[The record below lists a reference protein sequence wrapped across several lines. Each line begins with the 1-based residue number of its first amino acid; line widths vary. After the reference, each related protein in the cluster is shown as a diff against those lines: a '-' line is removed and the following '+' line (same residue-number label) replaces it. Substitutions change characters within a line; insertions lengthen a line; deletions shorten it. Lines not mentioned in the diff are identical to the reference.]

1 MSTEDKQEHRQFEIL
16 PEHKGDKSTIREI
29 LHAQREIFRGER
41 LGQLGVLILIGF
53 IFMGLFA
60 PYLAPYP
67 PQEKLR
73 DESGSLLSLEPPSV
87 EHPFGTTRLG
97 RDVLSQ
103 VIVGSRIA
111 LLVGFLA
118 AFISVFIGTN
128 IGLISGYRGGW
139 TDDILM
145 RFTDIIYGLPFLP
158 FIIVLV
164 VILGSGLMNV
174 IIAIALVQW
183 RSTARVIRSQVLTV
197 KERPYV
203 EAAKAAG
210 ASDARIMYLHILPNV
225 LPLVFLYG
233 AFSIGWAVIAEASVS
248 FLGFGDPLSVS
259 WGKMIFSA
267 YTANAIRTAWW
278 WVVPAGLAINLFVI
292 SGFLIGRTYEKVANP
307 ELKERE

>member
-1 MSTEDKQEHRQFEIL
+1 MSTEDTQEPGRFEIL
-16 PEHKGDKSTIREI
+16 PEHRGDKSTIRQI
-29 LHAQREIFRGER
+29 LRSQREIFRGER
-41 LGQLGVLILIGF
+41 LGQLGVLILVGF
-53 IFMGLFA
+53 ILMGLFA
-60 PYLAPYP
+60 PYLAPYDA
-67 PQEKLR
+67 QEMLR
-73 DESGSLLSLEPPSV
+73 DDNGSIKRFEDPSL

-111 LLVGFLA
+111 LIVGFLA

-145 RFTDIIYGLPFLP
+145 RITDIVYGLPFLP
-158 FIIVLV
+158 FLIVLV
-164 VILGSGLMNV
+164 VILGPGLLNM
-174 IIAIALVQW
+174 IIAISLIQW

-197 KERPYV
+197 KERPYI
-203 EAAKAAG
+203 EAANAAG

-225 LPLVFLYG
+225 LPIVFLYG
-233 AFSIGWAVIAEASVS
+233 AFSVGWAVIAEASVS
-248 FLGFGDPLSVS
+248 FLGFGDPLSIS
-259 WGKMIFSA
+259 WGKMIFNA
-267 YTANAIRTAWW
+267 YTANAIRQAWW
-278 WVVPAGLAINLFVI
+278 WVIPAGLAINLFVI